1 VSPSDIVTDVTSR
14 LGVLLGVL
22 ALAAVLAAG
31 AGARR
36 GDTTAPS
43 FAGLKSATTCIPG
56 PIGPGRMTR
65 YTLTWDAAT
74 DDVTPQAKLVYL
86 VYQATSP
93 GGEDFTLPTYTVRHG
108 ATTFRTPKLSTTQT
122 FYFVVRARDRAGN
135 IDQNTVER
143 QGVNPCV

>member
-1 VSPSDIVTDVTSR
+1 VAFVTSR
-14 LGVLLGVL
+14 LATLSSAL

-31 AGARR
+31 AGARPA
-36 GDTTAPS
+36 DTTAPS

-56 PIGPGRMTR
+56 PIAPGRTTR

-74 DDVTPQAKLVYL
+74 DDVTPEAKLVYL

-93 GGEDFTLPTYTVRHG
+93 GGEDFTMPTYTRHG
-108 ATTFRTPKLSTTQT
+108 ATTFRTPKLSTVQT
-122 FYFVVRARDRAGN
+122 YYFVVRARDRAGN